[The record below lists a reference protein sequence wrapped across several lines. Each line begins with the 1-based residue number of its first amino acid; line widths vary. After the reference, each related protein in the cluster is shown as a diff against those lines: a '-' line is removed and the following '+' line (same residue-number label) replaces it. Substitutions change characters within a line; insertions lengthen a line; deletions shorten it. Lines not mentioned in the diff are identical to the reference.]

1 MSPNSE
7 TASYRSG
14 ASGPPPMAN
23 LPAQPLTTI
32 AYALTALG
40 LVAFA
45 IALTQGLAQRA
56 WEAFLVNLLFWLGIA
71 QGGVVASA
79 AFYLTQ
85 GRWAGR
91 AHYRL
96 AEAFSGFLIPGF
108 ILFWFL
114 FFGRELIFPWIRHPI
129 PAKTTWLNVPFLFA
143 RDGIALAVM
152 TLLSLSF
159 LTVSRGEEA
168 RKWAASSNNIVMPP
182 PKIRRLAPAV
192 CICFGVVYSLLSFDL
207 VMSLSPLWHS
217 TLFGW
222 WFFAGTFWSAIVT
235 MAFTAVCLRFVLGPG
250 NIFTEGRI
258 MRDLGLMVFAF
269 SVFWFY
275 TLFAQYIVIWYGDI
289 PMETFFIAV
298 RVHYM
303 PWAFMSWMTVTL
315 VWAIPFVVL
324 LGIRPKKTPA
334 ILGTV
339 AVLGMVGI
347 WSEIYVL
354 VVPSLSPRTI
364 PLGWVEILVTAGFL
378 GAFWLCS
385 YPGLQLASAAAMEPI
400 GESH

>member
-7 TASYRSG
+7 TALHRSG
-14 ASGPPPMAN
+14 ASGPPPALDLPSQPMA
-23 LPAQPLTTI
+23 LI
-32 AYALTALG
+32 AIVFIAAG
-40 LVAFA
+40 LIAFILA
-45 IALTQGLAQRA
+45 ATHGLAQRA
-56 WEAFLVNLLFWLGIA
+56 WEAFLVNLLFWLGVA

-108 ILFWFL
+108 VLFWFL

-152 TLLSLSF
+152 TFLSRSF
-159 LTVSRGEEA
+159 LEVSRSEEA
-168 RKWAASSNNIVMPP
+168 RRWAATSGDILMPP
-182 PKIRRLAPAV
+182 PRIRRLAPAV
-192 CICFGVVYSLLSFDL
+192 CICFAFVYSLLAFDL

-222 WFFAGTFWSAIVT
+222 WFFAGAFWSAIVT
-235 MAFTAVCLRFVLGPG
+235 MALTAVYLRRVLGPG
-250 NIFTEGRI
+250 NIFTQGHI

-275 TLFAQYIVIWYGDI
+275 TLFAQYIVIWYADI
-289 PMETFFIAV
+289 PMETFFIAL
-298 RVHYM
+298 RVHYL
-303 PWAFMSWMTVTL
+303 PWAFMSWMTVCL
-315 VWAIPFVVL
+315 VWAIPFVTL

-339 AVLGMVGI
+339 AALGMVGI

-385 YPGLQLASAAAMEPI
+385 FPGLKLAAAAAMEPI

>member
-1 MSPNSE
+1 MPPQADLPN
-7 TASYRSG
+7 
-14 ASGPPPMAN
+14 
-23 LPAQPLTTI
+23 QPLSTI
-32 AYALTALG
+32 AYVLIAIG
-40 LVAFA
+40 VIAFG
-45 IALTQGLAQRA
+45 IAATRDSLAARA

-85 GRWAGR
+85 GRWAGQ

-96 AEAFSGFLIPGF
+96 AESFSGFLVVGF
-108 ILFWFL
+108 ILFWAL
-114 FFGRELIFPWIRHPI
+114 YFGRESIFPWIRHPV
-129 PAKTTWLNVPFLFA
+129 PAKTGWLNVPFLFA

-152 TLLSLSF
+152 TLVSLSF
-159 LTVSRGEEA
+159 LSASRSEDA
-168 RKWAASSNNIVMPP
+168 RKWAVAPNTIGMPP
-182 PKIRRLAPAV
+182 PSIRRLAPAV
-192 CICFGVVYSLLSFDL
+192 CILFAVVYSLLAFDL

-222 WFFAGTFWSAIVT
+222 WFFAGAFWSAIVT
-235 MAFTAVCLRFVLGPG
+235 MALTAVCLRRVLGPG

-258 MRDLGLMVFAF
+258 MRDIGLMVFAF
-269 SVFWFY
+269 SIFWAY

-298 RVHYM
+298 RVHYL
-303 PWAFMSWMTVTL
+303 PWAFMSWLTVTF
-315 VWAIPFVVL
+315 VWVIPFVVL
-324 LGIRPKKTPA
+324 LGIRPKKTPI

-339 AVLGMVGI
+339 ALLGMVGI

-354 VVPSLSPRTI
+354 VVPSLSPRSV
-364 PLGWVEILVTAGFL
+364 PFGWVEVLITAGFL

-385 YPGLQLASAAAMEPI
+385 YPGLRLASAAAMAPL

>member
-32 AYALTALG
+32 AYALIALG

>member
-7 TASYRSG
+7 TASHRSG
-14 ASGPPPMAN
+14 ASGPPPAAN

-32 AYALTALG
+32 AYALIALG

-159 LTVSRGEEA
+159 LTVSRGQEA
-168 RKWAASSNNIVMPP
+168 RNWAATPNNILMPP
-182 PKIRRLAPAV
+182 PQIRRLAPAV
-192 CICFGVVYSLLSFDL
+192 CICFGLVYSLLSFDL

-222 WFFAGTFWSAIVT
+222 WFFAGAFWSAIVT
-235 MAFTAVCLRFVLGPG
+235 MALTAVCLRRALGPG

-275 TLFAQYIVIWYGDI
+275 TLFAQYIVIWYADI
-289 PMETFFIAV
+289 PVETFFIAV
-298 RVHYM
+298 RAHYV
-303 PWAFMSWMTVTL
+303 PWAFMSWMVVCL
-315 VWAIPFVVL
+315 VWAIPFVSL

-385 YPGLQLASAAAMEPI
+385 YPGLKMASAAAMEPI

>member
-7 TASYRSG
+7 TASHRSG
-14 ASGPPPMAN
+14 ASGTPPAVN

-32 AYALTALG
+32 AYVLIALG
-40 LVAFA
+40 LIAFA
-45 IALTQGLAQRA
+45 IAATHGLAQRA
-56 WEAFLVNLLFWLGIA
+56 WEVFLVNLLFWLGVA

-108 ILFWFL
+108 ILFWLL
-114 FFGRELIFPWIRHPI
+114 FFGRESIFPWVRHPI

-159 LTVSRGEEA
+159 LSASRGEEA
-168 RKWAASSNNIVMPP
+168 RKWAASSADILMPP

-192 CICFGVVYSLLSFDL
+192 CICFAAVYSLLSFDL

-235 MAFTAVCLRFVLGPG
+235 MAFTAVCLRRVLGKG

-275 TLFAQYIVIWYGDI
+275 TLFAQYIVIWYADI

-298 RVHYM
+298 RAHYM
-303 PWAFMSWMTVTL
+303 PWAFMSWMVVCL
-315 VWAIPFVVL
+315 VWAIPFVSL

-339 AVLGMVGI
+339 ALLGMVGI

-364 PLGWVEILVTAGFL
+364 PFGWIEILVTAGFL
-378 GAFWLCS
+378 GVFWLCS
-385 YPGLQLASAAAMEPI
+385 YPGLKMASAAAMEPI

>member
-7 TASYRSG
+7 TASHRSG
-14 ASGPPPMAN
+14 PSGTPPAAN
-23 LPAQPLTTI
+23 LPAQPLTNI
-32 AYALTALG
+32 AYVLIALG
-40 LVAFA
+40 LIAFA
-45 IALTQGLAQRA
+45 IAVTSGLAQRA
-56 WEAFLVNLLFWLGIA
+56 WEAFLVNLLFFLGIA
-71 QGGVVASA
+71 QGGVTTSA

-91 AHYRL
+91 THYRL

-114 FFGRELIFPWIRHPI
+114 FLGRELIFPWIRHPI
-129 PAKTTWLNVPFLFA
+129 PAKAAWLNAPFLFM
-143 RDGIALAVM
+143 RDGLALAVM
-152 TLLSLSF
+152 TWLDWKF
-159 LTVSRGEEA
+159 LAASRGEAA
-168 RKWAASSNNIVMPP
+168 RKWAATSADIVMPP
-182 PKIRRLAPAV
+182 PSIRRLAPAV
-192 CICFGVVYSLLSFDL
+192 AICFGLVYSLLSFDL

-222 WFFAGTFWSAIVT
+222 WYFAGAFWSAVVT
-235 MAFTAVCLRFVLGPG
+235 MAFTAVCLRRVLGPG

-275 TLFAQYIVIWYGDI
+275 TLFAQYIVIWYADI

-298 RVHYM
+298 RAHYM
-303 PWAFMSWMTVTL
+303 PWAFMSWMVVCL
-315 VWAIPFVVL
+315 VWAIPFVSL

-339 AVLGMVGI
+339 ALLGMVGI
-347 WSEIYVL
+347 WSENYIL
-354 VVPSLSPRTI
+354 IVPSLSPRTI

-385 YPGLQLASAAAMEPI
+385 YPGLKMASAAAMEPI

>member
-7 TASYRSG
+7 TASYHSG
-14 ASGPPPMAN
+14 ASGPPAAN
-23 LPAQPLTTI
+23 LPAQPLGNI
-32 AYALTALG
+32 AIALIAVG
-40 LVAFA
+40 LIAFA

-91 AHYRL
+91 THFRL

-108 ILFWFL
+108 VLFWFL

-129 PAKTTWLNVPFLFA
+129 PAKTTWLNAPFLFL
-143 RDGIALAVM
+143 RDGFALAVM
-152 TLLSLSF
+152 TRLSLMF
-159 LTVSRGEEA
+159 LKVSRGEEA
-168 RKWAASSNNIVMPP
+168 RKWAATSADIVMPP
-182 PKIRRLAPAV
+182 PQIRRLAPAV
-192 CICFGVVYSLLSFDL
+192 CICFGLVYSLLSFDL

-235 MAFTAVCLRFVLGPG
+235 MAVTAVCLRRVLPKG
-250 NIFTEGRI
+250 NIFLEGRI
-258 MRDLGLMVFAF
+258 MRDIGLMVFAF

-275 TLFAQYIVIWYGDI
+275 TLFAQYIVIWYADI
-289 PMETFFIAV
+289 PMETFFIAL
-298 RVHYM
+298 RVHYL
-303 PWAFMSWMTVTL
+303 PWAAMSWLTVCL
-315 VWAIPFVVL
+315 VWAIPFVSL

-339 AVLGMVGI
+339 AALGMVGI

-364 PLGWVEILVTAGFL
+364 PLGWVEILVTVGFA

-385 YPGLQLASAAAMEPI
+385 YPGLKIASAAAMEPI

>member
-1 MSPNSE
+1 MSPNSQSSHQP
-7 TASYRSG
+7 AAPG
-14 ASGPPPMAN
+14 AVPGAA
-23 LPAQPLTTI
+23 LPAQPLTSI
-32 AYALTALG
+32 AVLFVIAGIIGFGAALAYGLG
-40 LVAFA
+40 A
-45 IALTQGLAQRA
+45 RA
-56 WEAFLVNLLFWLGIA
+56 WQAYLVNLLFWMGVA
-71 QGGVVASA
+71 QGGVTASA

-96 AEAFSGFLIPGF
+96 AEAFSGFLVLGF
-108 ILFWFL
+108 ILFWL
-114 FFGRELIFPWIRHPI
+114 LYFGRDAIFPWIKHPI
-129 PAKTTWLNVPFLFA
+129 ASKAAWLNVPFLFA
-143 RDGIALAVM
+143 RDGLALFVITA
-152 TLLSLSF
+152 LSLWFVSA
-159 LTVSRGEEA
+159 SRGEEA
-168 RKWAASSNNIVMPP
+168 RKWAETSGNISMPP
-182 PKIRRLAPAV
+182 KMIRRLAPAIA
-192 CICFGVVYSLLSFDL
+192 ICFAVVYTLLSFDL

-222 WFFAGTFWSAIVT
+222 WFFAGTFWSAVVT
-235 MAFTAVCLRFVLGPG
+235 MALTAVCLRRVLGKG
-250 NIFTEGRI
+250 NIFAEGRI

-275 TLFAQYIVIWYGDI
+275 TLFAQYIVIWYADI
-289 PMETFFIAV
+289 PMETFFIV
-298 RVHYM
+298 LRVHYM
-303 PWAFMSWMTVTL
+303 PWAFMSWMTVCL
-315 VWAIPFVVL
+315 VWAIPFVSL

-339 AVLGMVGI
+339 AALGMVGI

-385 YPGLQLASAAAMEPI
+385 YPGLKMASAAAMEPI